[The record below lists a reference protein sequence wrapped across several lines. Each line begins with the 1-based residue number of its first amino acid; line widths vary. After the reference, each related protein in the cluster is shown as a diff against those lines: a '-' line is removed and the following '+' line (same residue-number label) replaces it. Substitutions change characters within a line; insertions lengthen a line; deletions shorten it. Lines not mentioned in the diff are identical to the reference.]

1 MRKILLFALAA
12 TAFLPSLSAQAD
24 NLTAS
29 NLAEFLARYE
39 VSLNP
44 VNQAFADLESE
55 KLALRDESGE
65 PLGRHHIEDCRQVVV
80 SLRQMIR
87 QLTANPEDLVSTIT
101 LFIQTEALADDLFDL
116 SQIAYD
122 NDREELGKRFS
133 DLQIALDHR
142 EDLIQKHALQ
152 LAAAKQDRLK
162 QLEGENRDL
171 QQKLKDAAERQKRKK
186 TPR

>member
-1 MRKILLFALAA
+1 MHKRLLFALTA
-12 TAFLPSLSAQAD
+12 TAFLPSLSAQTD

-39 VSLNP
+39 ESLNP

-80 SLRQMIR
+80 SLRQIIH
-87 QLTANPEDLVSTIT
+87 QLTANPENLVSTIT

-162 QLEGENRDL
+162 QLEEENHDL

-186 TPR
+186 APR

>member
-1 MRKILLFALAA
+1 MCKILLFALAA
-12 TAFLPSLSAQAD
+12 TAFLPSLSAQTD
-24 NLTAS
+24 TLTAS

-39 VSLNP
+39 ESLNP

-55 KLALRDESGE
+55 KLALRDESGQ

-80 SLRQMIR
+80 SLRQVIR
-87 QLTANPEDLVSTIT
+87 QLTTHPEDLVSTIT

-116 SQIAYD
+116 SQISYD

-133 DLQIALDHR
+133 DLQIAFDHK

-152 LAAAKQDRLK
+152 LATTKQDRLK
-162 QLEGENRDL
+162 QLEVENHDL
-171 QQKLKDAAERQKRKK
+171 QQKLKDAAQRPKRKK
-186 TPR
+186 ILR